1 MTNAVGSY
9 WLSLTSIS
17 ESTWDARYQEVD
29 MHSGIIVDDRWF
41 QEAAEAFLVATMYE
55 ILMCAEG
62 GAHMSV

>member
-1 MTNAVGSY
+1 
-9 WLSLTSIS
+9 
-17 ESTWDARYQEVD
+17 
-29 MHSGIIVDDRWF
+29 MHSAKIVDDRWF